1 MNDRELKQ
9 VPLESIDIEDCA
21 RELADSTDMEPYLR
35 LIMAEMDREDTTSH
49 LQAIA
54 QLPLEKRYV
63 WRIASAL
70 KSGFADFDSGTVAID
85 RNTLSE
91 GDLRKLVELL
101 NFRPIQFCKFLTA
114 LLGEEAMERLM
125 NEGISSAKRRG

>member
-9 VPLESIDIEDCA
+9 VPLESIDSEDSA
-21 RELADSTDMEPYLR
+21 RELASSTDMEPYLR

-70 KSGFADFDSGTVAID
+70 KWGFADFDSGTVAMD
-85 RNTLSE
+85 RDTLSE
-91 GDLRKLVELL
+91 EDLRKVVELL
-101 NFRPIQFCKFLTA
+101 RIRPIQFCKFLTA
-114 LLGEEAMERLM
+114 LLGEEAMERIM
-125 NEGISSAKRRG
+125 TAGIASAKR